1 VGTTRRVPSREQL
14 LAQLVDA
21 RLAGEVATPRANSLS
36 HMDLLAKG
44 DPKYL
49 LGLDLAGHWPTSRIE
64 ALMAKRLGTPPGGV
78 YPESGGDWI
87 DPELVVDTLD
97 RLAARLRRAV
107 ADQDVVLVATGH
119 PGGLLEMHQA
129 LAAGLAAAGLTVT
142 VVPRG
147 LSASGGDVRQVS
159 GVAVLHSGGSLLH
172 THSPRWMQLVLAA
185 LAVGGQP
192 RPDLVIADH
201 GWAGAAGQSGLDT
214 VCIADCND
222 PALFVAEEM
231 GTVSVTVPLE
241 DNAPYESYRPMT
253 AYILD
258 AAGLPLPDLDGD

>member
-1 VGTTRRVPSREQL
+1 VPSREQL

-49 LGLDLAGHWPTSRIE
+49 LGLDLAGHWPTSRIA
-64 ALMAKRLGTPPGGV
+64 ALMAKRLGTPPDG
-78 YPESGGDWI
+78 YPAGGGDWI
-87 DPELVVDTLD
+87 DPELVADALD
-97 RLAARLRRAV
+97 RMALRLRRAV
-107 ADQDVVLVATGH
+107 EDHHVVLVATGH
-119 PGGLLEMHQA
+119 PGGLLEMHQT

-142 VVPRG
+142 AAPRG
-147 LSASGGDVRQVS
+147 LSASGGDVRQVG

-185 LAVGGQP
+185 LAVEGQP

-201 GWAGAAGQSGLDT
+201 GWAGAAGQSGIDT

-222 PALFVAEEM
+222 PALFVAEDM
-231 GTVSVTVPLE
+231 GTVEVTVPLE
-241 DNAPYESYRPMT
+241 DNAPYELYRPMT
-253 AYILD
+253 AYLLD
-258 AAGLPLPDLDGD
+258 AAGLPQPEADAD

>member
-1 VGTTRRVPSREQL
+1 VGSARRVPSREQL

-64 ALMAKRLGTPPGGV
+64 GLMAKRLGTPPGGV
-78 YPESGGDWI
+78 YPASGGDWI
-87 DPELVVDTLD
+87 DPELVVDALD
-97 RLAARLRRAV
+97 RMAARLRRA
-107 ADQDVVLVATGH
+107 AEDHDVVLVATGH
-119 PGGLLEMHQA
+119 PGGLLEMHQT

-142 VVPRG
+142 AVPRG
-147 LSASGGDVRQVS
+147 LSASGGDVRQVG

-185 LAVGGQP
+185 LAVDSSP

-201 GWAGAAGQSGLDT
+201 GWAGAAGQSGHDT
-214 VCIADCND
+214 LCIADCND

-241 DNAPYESYRPMT
+241 DNAPYELYRPMT
-253 AYILD
+253 AYLLD
-258 AAGLPLPDLDGD
+258 AAGLPEPDLD